1 MNAHDDLNADAAP
14 GWTVTYADLMSLL
27 LTFFILLA
35 SMSEIRENDRF
46 QGMADSLHEQFGRT
60 SSSEAIQPGD
70 AKPRNALF
78 ASLALAGRAKR
89 KSLLQNPFAT
99 AKKDLEASP
108 RVRVVQSGSRTTVG
122 TVVYFAEP
130 SAELTEAAREDLV
143 ETAELLR
150 GKPQKIE
157 IRGHTSPRSVDEDPA
172 NAWTL
177 AFQRA
182 EATMNFLVE
191 QLQIEPKRIRLSV
204 AGANEPASVTADPD
218 AQQANTRVEVFL
230 LDEVVDIQNAG
241 EAVALPRTALTNP
254 PRRF

>member
-1 MNAHDDLNADAAP
+1 MNPEELNADAAP

-35 SMSEIRENDRF
+35 AMSEIRENDKY
-46 QGMADSLHEQFGRT
+46 QGVADSLHEQFGRAST
-60 SSSEAIQPGD
+60 TEGAKAGEF
-70 AKPRNALF
+70 KPRNALF

-89 KSLLQNPFAT
+89 KSLLQNPAME
-99 AKKDLEASP
+99 AKNEAEVSP
-108 RVRVVQSGSRTTVG
+108 RVRVVRSGERTTVG
-122 TVVYFAEP
+122 TVVYFDQ
-130 SAELTEAAREDLV
+130 SSTELTAEACEDLV

-157 IRGHTSPRSVDEDPA
+157 IRGHTAPSAASEIGG

-177 AFQRA
+177 AFERA
-182 EATMNFLVE
+182 TATMNFLVE

-204 AGANEPASVTADPD
+204 AGAYEPASVSADPE

-230 LDEVVDIQNAG
+230 LDEVVDLQSPETTAG
-241 EAVALPRTALTNP
+241 LPSIDVTNS